1 MRKYLLTKGQ
11 SRGIITRKI
20 YLRGLEMDA
29 ITEGFNRLL
38 AEQGAAWMAGQA
50 FGIIAII
57 LGFISY
63 QVRTQRRLLFVQSTV
78 AVAFCVHY
86 FLIGAYSGMAM
97 NAVNIVR
104 NVFYDRRTQGGSKSK
119 LIPIV
124 FVAVQCVMC
133 ALTWE
138 AWYSVFVLLG
148 IGINTYCMS
157 FDSPQSIRKSILVT
171 SPLVLT
177 YDVFARSIGGSIY
190 ESVAL
195 ISAFVGILRNRKRD
209 A

>member
-1 MRKYLLTKGQ
+1 MEFLVNYFNNLLSVHGISWGIGQ
-11 SRGIITRKI
+11 V
-20 YLRGLEMDA
+20 
-29 ITEGFNRLL
+29 
-38 AEQGAAWMAGQA
+38 

-63 QVRTQRRLLFVQSTV
+63 QVRTQRQILFMQSSV
-78 AVAFCVHY
+78 AVVFCVHY

-104 NVFYDRRTQGGSKSK
+104 NFFYDRRTQSGSKSK

-124 FVAVQCVMC
+124 FVAVQCIMC

-157 FDSPQSIRKSILVT
+157 FESPQNIRKSILVT

-177 YDVFARSIGGSIY
+177 YDIFARSIGGSIY

-195 ISAFVGILRNRKRD
+195 ISAFIGILRNPKRS